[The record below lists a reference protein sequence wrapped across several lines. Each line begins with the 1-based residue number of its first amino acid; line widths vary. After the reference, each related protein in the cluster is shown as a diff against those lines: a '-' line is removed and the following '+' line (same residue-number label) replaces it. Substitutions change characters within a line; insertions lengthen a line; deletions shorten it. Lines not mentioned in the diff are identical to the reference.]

1 MQKVVLICTRTYSGR
16 ERVTKFCTRLTVGNW
31 SRALVL
37 LEAPQDE
44 ERILSSRAQQLVL
57 EAQGDR
63 ERLCSN
69 FVLRD
74 LYIIIV
80 LKKINEVVLLQF
92 SVEKKKLSLP
102 T

>member
-1 MQKVVLICTRTYSGR
+1 LSQEQKYL
-16 ERVTKFCTRLTVGNW
+16 
-31 SRALVL
+31 ALV

-57 EAQGDR
+57 EAQGDQ

-69 FVLRD
+69 FVLQD

-80 LKKINEVVLLQF
+80 LKQTNEVVLLQF
-92 SVEKKKLSLP
+92 SAEKKKLSLP

>member
-1 MQKVVLICTRTYSGR
+1 VQKVVFICTRTYSGC
-16 ERVTKFCTRLTVGNW
+16 ERVTKFCTRLTVSNW

-37 LEAPQDE
+37 LGAPEDE

-80 LKKINEVVLLQF
+80 LKQINVVLLQF
-92 SVEKKKLSLP
+92 SVEKEKLSLP

>member
-1 MQKVVLICTRTYSGR
+1 MQKVVLICTRTYSGC
-16 ERVTKFCTRLTVGNW
+16 ERVTKFCTRLTVSNW

-80 LKKINEVVLLQF
+80 LKQINEVVLLQF